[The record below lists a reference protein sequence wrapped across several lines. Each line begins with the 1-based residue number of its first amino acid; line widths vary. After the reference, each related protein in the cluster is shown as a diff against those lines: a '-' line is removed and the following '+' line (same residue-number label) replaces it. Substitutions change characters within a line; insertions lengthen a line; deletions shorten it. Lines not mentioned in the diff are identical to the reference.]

1 MPTRGK
7 RAGGHATSNE
17 NDRKKND
24 KKKKTG
30 GTVARRKAGWGG
42 ARPGAGRPRGSGPGP
57 SADARRN
64 RVAIMLS
71 DLEVARLERI
81 ARRRKLPLATLAHA
95 LLRQAL
101 LRAR

>member
-1 MPTRGK
+1 MPTKSK
-7 RAGGHATSNE
+7 RADGKTGV
-17 NDRKKND
+17 
-24 KKKKTG
+24 KKKADSS
-30 GTVARRKAGWGG
+30 VARPKRGWGG

-71 DLEVARLERI
+71 DGELARLERI

-95 LLRQAL
+95 LLRRAL
-101 LRAR
+101 LQAR

>member
-7 RAGGHATSNE
+7 RAGGKTDGHKKE
-17 NDRKKND
+17 NKKD
-24 KKKKTG
+24 KKKTG
-30 GTVARRKAGWGG
+30 GPVARRKAGWGG

-71 DLEVARLERI
+71 DLELARLERM

-101 LRAR
+101 LRSR

>member
-1 MPTRGK
+1 MPTNGK
-7 RAGGHATSNE
+7 KAAG
-17 NDRKKND
+17 
-24 KKKKTG
+24 KTG
-30 GTVARRKAGWGG
+30 GKKKVGGSVARRKAGWGG

-71 DLEVARLERI
+71 DLELARLERI
-81 ARRRKLPLATLAHA
+81 ARRRKLPLATAGHA